1 MHAATTKHFGRTENI
16 KAAPL
21 LADSLARAFALALA
35 RALALALARALAP
48 GIDLSLCFGFCFGFC
63 LLLLLSFGFCFSLF
77 PSFDFGFCLGAADSL
92 ALQPSV
98 SQTVM
103 HVRKYVVRVHLVACG
118 SLGLHPRQKLWN
130 FPASAP
136 LALPY
141 KTRLIPQRLV
151 APQLTVRTCSR
162 PAASSMEPTSA
173 AAQALVGWSTPDQE
187 QETHETDAARSTH
200 THCSRRGRRS
210 ADDIVDVVVVVF
222 ISSEAEFQRC

>member
-48 GIDLSLCFGFCFGFC
+48 GIDLSLCFGFCFSFC

-77 PSFDFGFCLGAADSL
+77 PSFDFRFCLGAADSL

-118 SLGLHPRQKLWN
+118 SLGLHPRQKLWT
-130 FPASAP
+130 F
-136 LALPY
+136 
-141 KTRLIPQRLV
+141 
-151 APQLTVRTCSR
+151 
-162 PAASSMEPTSA
+162 
-173 AAQALVGWSTPDQE
+173 
-187 QETHETDAARSTH
+187 
-200 THCSRRGRRS
+200 
-210 ADDIVDVVVVVF
+210 
-222 ISSEAEFQRC
+222 